1 MNRLESK
8 NTTKEL
14 KDNFKQERN
23 NLISLSKNY
32 DNQMNNY
39 GNNLSSQQIE
49 VEKYFFN
56 DLPIEQMS
64 ANKLPIP
71 YTDPSKNNQKIKS
84 LSEIGSYT
92 NFKAYIKKL

>member
-14 KDNFKQERN
+14 KDTFKQERN

-32 DNQMNNY
+32 SSQMNNY
-39 GNNLSSQQIE
+39 GDNNFNSQHTE

-56 DLPIEQMS
+56 DLPVEQMS

-71 YTDPSKNNQKIKS
+71 YTDPSKNNDKM
-84 LSEIGSYT
+84 YR
-92 NFKAYIKKL
+92 